1 MERSSN
7 LEATTAIIVAHPGHE
22 LLLHHWLEI
31 DRPIVFALT
40 DGSGGHGDDRRA
52 MSSRIIESAGASVGP
67 VFGLA
72 PDKHWYAAI
81 LAGEYTLFN
90 KASRLIAAACRNAG
104 VKRIVT
110 DSVEFYNP
118 MHDLCNAV
126 AVGIV
131 RSLRGGGA
139 TDVELFDYAI
149 EYPDLRNRRA
159 AMELSLTDE
168 ALRRKQSA
176 IASYM
181 PLAAE
186 ADRHARAFRNHAS
199 ERLYALD
206 EGDEWPLQL
215 AQEPFYEQFG
225 RRRIS
230 DGVYRQLITYH
241 APVRPMA
248 VALRGD
254 RGEPARDAG

>member
-1 MERSSN
+1 MKRASN
-7 LEATTAIIVAHPGHE
+7 HETISAMIVAHPGHE
-22 LLLHHWLEI
+22 LLLHHWMEI

-40 DGSGGHGDDRRA
+40 DGSGGHGEDRCAVSLRT
-52 MSSRIIESAGASVGP
+52 IQSAGASVGP

-72 PDKHWYAAI
+72 PDKRWYAAI
-81 LAGEYTLFN
+81 LAGEYGLFDQ
-90 KASRLIAAACRNAG
+90 ASRLIAAACRNAG
-104 VKRIVT
+104 VRRIVT
-110 DSVEFYNP
+110 DPIEFYNP
-118 MHDLCNAV
+118 MHDLCNAL

-149 EYPDLRNRRA
+149 EYPDLRSGPA
-159 AMELSLTDE
+159 AMEFSLTDE
-168 ALRRKQSA
+168 ALRRKLGA

-181 PLAAE
+181 PIAAE
-186 ADRHARAFRNHAS
+186 ADRHAEAFRNHAC
-199 ERLYALD
+199 ERFYALD
-206 EGDEWPLQL
+206 TMGQWPLKL
-215 AQEPFYEQFG
+215 AEEPFYEQFG

-241 APVRPMA
+241 AHVRPMA

-254 RGEPARDAG
+254 

>member
-7 LEATTAIIVAHPGHE
+7 HETISAIIVAHPGHE

-40 DGSGGHGDDRRA
+40 DGSGGHGEDRRA
-52 MSSRIIESAGASVGP
+52 TSLRIIQSAGASVGP

-72 PDKHWYAAI
+72 PDKRWYAAI
-81 LAGEYTLFN
+81 LAGEYGLFDQ
-90 KASRLIAAACRNAG
+90 AAHLIAAACRNAG
-104 VKRIVT
+104 VRRIVT
-110 DSVEFYNP
+110 DSIEFYNP
-118 MHDLCNAV
+118 MHDLCNAL
-126 AVGIV
+126 AAGIV

-139 TDVELFDYAI
+139 ADVELFDYAI
-149 EYPDLRNRRA
+149 ECPDLRNGPA
-159 AMELSLTDE
+159 AMEFTLTDE
-168 ALRRKQSA
+168 ALRRKLGA
-176 IASYM
+176 IASYL

-186 ADRHARAFRNHAS
+186 ADRHAEAFRNHAS

-206 EGDEWPLQL
+206 TMGEWPLQL
-215 AQEPFYEQFG
+215 VEEPFYEQFG

-241 APVRPMA
+241 AHVRPMA
-248 VALRGD
+248 LALRGD
-254 RGEPARDAG
+254 